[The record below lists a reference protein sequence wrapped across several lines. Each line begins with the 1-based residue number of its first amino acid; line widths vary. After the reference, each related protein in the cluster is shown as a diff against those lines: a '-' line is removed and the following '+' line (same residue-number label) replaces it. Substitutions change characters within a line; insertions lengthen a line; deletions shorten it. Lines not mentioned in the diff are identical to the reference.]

1 MKRYRNHAIAAYARA
16 AILATACL
24 AVSLALCSCSAKRVA
39 EVDAHDD
46 ASGHA
51 TGSCE
56 IVCWGDS
63 LTEGLGASPALIV
76 KDGMSFNASYLSYPE
91 ILEKLTG
98 ITTFNF
104 GVSGATSE
112 EIAYMQGALQGK
124 LAPDAL
130 EIVDDRVM
138 ELGRE
143 HTGDVLVLEIGS
155 NGGWGQDYNTLIGQ
169 YQDMIAYSG
178 CDSYIIIG
186 DTDDPGTSIADLGQE
201 PFFQGQGTSETAWE
215 TALREAFGDRFVNM
229 RVFLIERGLE
239 TAGLEE
245 TEKDAMD
252 AAKGCISKQLR
263 SDWTHLNSYGYFAK
277 ATAVYEKG
285 QQLSFW

>member
-1 MKRYRNHAIAAYARA
+1 MVM
-16 AILATACL
+16 ATCL
-24 AVSLALCSCSAKRVA
+24 AASMALWSCSANRAAVD
-39 EVDAHDD
+39 DAHDD
-46 ASGHA
+46 PSVNTAHNR
-51 TGSCE
+51 E

-63 LTEGLGASPALIV
+63 LTEGFGAGPALIV
-76 KDGMSFNASYLSYPE
+76 KDGASFDASYLSYPE

-112 EIAYMQGALQGK
+112 EIAYMQGALQDK
-124 LAPDAL
+124 LLPDTL

-155 NGGWGQDYNTLIGQ
+155 NGGWKGDYRTLIEQ
-169 YQDMIAYSG
+169 YRDIIAYAG

-201 PFFQGQGTSETAWE
+201 PLPWGQGTSETTWE
-215 TALREAFGDRFVNM
+215 TTLREAFGDHFINM

-239 TAGLEE
+239 TAGLEP
-245 TEKDAMD
+245 TERDAVD
-252 AAKGCISKQLR
+252 AARGCISKQLR

-285 QQLSFW
+285 QKLGFW